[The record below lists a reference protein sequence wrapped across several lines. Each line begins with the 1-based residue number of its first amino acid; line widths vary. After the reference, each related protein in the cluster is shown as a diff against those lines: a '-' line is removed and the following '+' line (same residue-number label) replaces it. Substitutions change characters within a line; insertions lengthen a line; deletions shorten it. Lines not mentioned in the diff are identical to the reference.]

1 MSSILCSKLH
11 SAVEYGNLL
20 QVKTLLALHCNPN
33 VKDKSGYAP
42 LHYAS
47 ESGHTDV
54 VKVVLEHGA
63 DPNIKDKFGKSPLL
77 YASKKGNNEIAGK
90 SRYERVR
97 CVIITAI
104 LT

>member
-42 LHYAS
+42 LHYA
-47 ESGHTDV
+47 
-54 VKVVLEHGA
+54 
-63 DPNIKDKFGKSPLL
+63 IKFN
-77 YASKKGNNEIAGK
+77 YI
-90 SRYERVR
+90 
-97 CVIITAI
+97 
-104 LT
+104 